1 MAPLGASRACSALEF
16 EPTTAPHR
24 RRRRGWRR
32 GDGSRA
38 TKRSC
43 PRRHFVRLADDARL
57 TSEASAGWRSS
68 RWSRSAP
75 APPAPHRTHRKA
87 KSAAGRRQERGAGS
101 LRFGAKMVTATLEEF
116 ITGALY
122 FEHGQTTLAPMMNK
136 DDDGVADPEVSEQEV
151 VDLAN
156 YVAFNAP
163 PGGKVVEGPGL
174 QVFKEVGCADCHWGD
189 FKVEGKP
196 APQLWSD
203 LLLHDLGPKHAELDY
218 EERTPGGHWRTT
230 PLWGLRDNSGP
241 YLTNGS
247 APTLEAAVARHGGEA
262 AAARAAFQALS
273 GPRQASC

>member
-1 MAPLGASRACSALEF
+1 MEVIPVEQIRAR
-16 EPTTAPHR
+16 TTCTTPNPPKGKVC
-24 RRRRGWRR
+24 GW
-32 GDGSRA
+32 
-38 TKRSC
+38 
-43 PRRHFVRLADDARL
+43 
-57 TSEASAGWRSS
+57 
-68 RWSRSAP
+68 
-75 APPAPHRTHRKA
+75 APPK
-87 KSAAGRRQERGAGS
+87 ERGAGS

-136 DDDGVADPEVSEQEV
+136 DDDGVADPEVSEQDV

-156 YVAFNAP
+156 YVAFSAP

-273 GPRQASC
+273 GPRQAELLTYLKTL